1 MAIKYNMEF
10 YTHIT
15 IPKTPFTFS
24 YTVQTVLLGSCFA
37 ENIGKIGGKQVQDR
51 FEPIRYAL

>member
-24 YTVQTVLLGSCFA
+24 YTVQTVLLCR
-37 ENIGKIGGKQVQDR
+37 EHRKKIGGKQVQDR